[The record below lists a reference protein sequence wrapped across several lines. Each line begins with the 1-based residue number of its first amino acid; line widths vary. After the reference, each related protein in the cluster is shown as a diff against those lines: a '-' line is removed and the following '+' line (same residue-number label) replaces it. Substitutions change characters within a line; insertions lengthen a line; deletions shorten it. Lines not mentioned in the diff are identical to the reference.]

1 MMVLVTMSEKNETV
15 DFVILGAGIAGLRAA
30 IELADSARV
39 LVLTKGEI
47 YESSTEH
54 AQGGIAAA
62 LAEDDE
68 VHLHLQDTLQAGDGL
83 CREEAVK
90 ILVEQGPHEIRKL
103 IDWGMEFDREGTKL
117 AFTREGAHS
126 RSRVLH
132 AHGDSTGAQIL
143 RALMVKVKTLPSIEI
158 RPHTFVTDLLL
169 DGAKAAGVN
178 YIDAKSSHL
187 RTIEAGGVLLATGG
201 MGQVYKETTN
211 PEVACG
217 DGVAIAYRSGALLS
231 DLEFIQFHPTA
242 LYAKGAPR
250 FLLSE
255 ALRGEGAVLRN
266 VDLHRFMP
274 HYHEAAELAPRD
286 IVSRAIVMEM
296 RKTGAE
302 FVYLD
307 LTGLKPDHV
316 KSRFPRIDATC
327 LQYGLDI
334 TTDLLPV
341 RPAAHYAMG
350 GVATDLNGNAS
361 LEGLYAAGEVAA
373 TGVHGA
379 NRLASNSLLEG
390 LVFGA
395 RASASARRR
404 SCHSH
409 PSTASARPKTD
420 EPGTRPVR
428 EPLPSIPTAGV
439 SQVVRHLRGILWNK
453 VGIIREHSALSAA
466 VLELGELSIPE
477 PLPLDR
483 TFQEARNMLTVARLI
498 ASSALARRES
508 RGAHYRTD
516 MPFKDDSTP
525 PRHSFTRKDSPVSFA
540 QNLPAG
546 FSGKSAATSK

>member
-1 MMVLVTMSEKNETV
+1 MSEKNEQV
-15 DFVILGAGIAGLRAA
+15 DYLILGAGIAGLRAA
-30 IELADSARV
+30 IELADTARV

-90 ILVEQGPHEIRKL
+90 ILVEQGPREIKKL

-143 RALMVKVKTLPSIEI
+143 RALMVKVKTLPNIEI

-169 DGAKAAGVN
+169 DGAKVAGVH
-178 YIDAKSSHL
+178 YIDVKASRL
-187 RTIEAGGVLLATGG
+187 RTIEANGVVLATGG
-201 MGQVYKETTN
+201 LGQVYKETTN

-266 VDLHRFMP
+266 IDLHRFMP
-274 HYHEAAELAPRD
+274 HYHEAGELAPRD

-296 RKTGAE
+296 RKTGTE

-307 LTGLKPDHV
+307 LTGLKEDHV
-316 KSRFPRIDATC
+316 RNRFPRIYATC

-334 TTDLLPV
+334 TADLLPV

-350 GVATDLNGNAS
+350 GVATDLNGNTS
-361 LEGLYAAGEVAA
+361 LEGLYAAGEVAS

-395 RASASARRR
+395 RAGASAHR
-404 SCHSH
+404 HSSH
-409 PSTASARPKTD
+409 PHSNATSAKSKVDESKDSPHANSPSTASITD
-420 EPGTRPVR
+420 
-428 EPLPSIPTAGV
+428 IP
-439 SQVVRHLRGILWNK
+439 QVVKSLREILWDK
-453 VGIIREHSALSAA
+453 VGIIREQADLAEA
-466 VLELGELSIPE
+466 VHQLKELTISE
-477 PLPLDR
+477 PVPLDR
-483 TFQEARNMLTVARLI
+483 QCHEARNMLTLARLI
-498 ASSALARRES
+498 ASSALARIES

-516 MPFKDDSTP
+516 MPFRDDSTP
-525 PRHSFTRKDSPVSFA
+525 PRHSFVKKDSAVIFS
-540 QNLPAG
+540 QDLPAG
-546 FSGKSAATSK
+546 FSGKPAASHK